1 MIYPSNF
8 EQKIGFDRIRERVSN
23 LCTTTLGREKA
34 QSAAFLTD
42 TAALEALLSQ
52 TQEMRTILLIEE
64 GFPDTSYVDAA
75 EFLKKLHVEGSYI
88 EVHEL
93 VILKIALDTASAIVT
108 FFKHC
113 NEELYP
119 YLKAFASRIVVYPA
133 VSQRI
138 DMIINKHGLVRDNA
152 SPELQQ
158 LRRAIQE
165 KQTQVARRMM
175 AILKSAQTEGVVD
188 AESDIA
194 IREGRSVI
202 PVLAVNK
209 RKIKG
214 LVYDESATG
223 KTVFIEPMEVVE
235 MNNEIKELQ
244 YAEQREI
251 IKILKAF
258 TDFLR
263 PYLEEVKAVAD
274 FLGEMDFIRA
284 KARLATA
291 IAATKPVL
299 RATPFISLVEARHP
313 LLEQALKKEGKPIV
327 PLTLRLDNEK
337 HILMISGPN
346 AGGKSVCLKTVGLL
360 QYMFQCGF
368 LIPASDDSE
377 LGIFHDIF
385 IDIGDEQSLEND
397 LSTYSSHLLNM
408 KYFLRNATANTLLLI
423 DEFGTGTEPA
433 AGGAIAEAI
442 LTQLTERRTF
452 GVITT
457 HYTNLKYYA
466 TTAMGII
473 NGAMLFDV
481 QQIQPLFRL
490 ETGTPGSS
498 FAFELAR
505 KIGLP
510 EEVVKLAEAKAGDQY
525 VNIERNLR
533 EIARNKRYWEEKRSR
548 IRQTDKHLED
558 ITNKYHGELTEIQS
572 LRKTIIKEA
581 KEEAKRLL
589 DEANKR
595 IERTILEIKEAQAEK
610 ERTKSARAQVEEMK
624 KSLQDETQA
633 AIDRKITR
641 KIEQLQQ
648 RQERRAQRQPKPTTA
663 AVKRSSETEDRP
675 LAVGDKV
682 RIAGQDGVGEILLMG
697 TKKISVAFGSIITS
711 ISPDKLE
718 RISAN
723 EFRKVTRSAPTTVH
737 TTASVNLSERK
748 LHFKPT
754 IDVRGQRVEEAIGNI
769 TYYIDEA
776 MMVGCNEVKI
786 LHGKGTGALKEEI
799 RKVLR
804 TIGGIKSIADEHVE
818 FGGAGITVVVF
829 E

>member
-1 MIYPSNF
+1 MIYPFNF
-8 EQKIGFDRIRERVSN
+8 EQKIGFDRIRERASE
-23 LCTTTLGREKA
+23 LCTTALGREKT
-34 QSAAFLTD
+34 QSATFLTD
-42 TAALEALLSQ
+42 AGELEGLLSQ
-52 TQEMRTILLIEE
+52 KQEMRTILLIEE
-64 GFPDTSYVDAA
+64 GFPDTSYVDAS
-75 EFLKKLHVEGSYI
+75 EFLNKLHLEGSYI
-88 EVHEL
+88 EVPEL
-93 VILKIALDTASAIVT
+93 VILKTALETAAAIVT
-108 FFKHC
+108 FFKHS

-119 YLKAFASRIVVYPA
+119 CLKSLASQIMIYPT

-138 DMIINKHGLVRDNA
+138 DMIINKHGMVRDNA
-152 SPELQQ
+152 SSELQQ

-165 KQTQVARRMM
+165 KQTQVTRRMT
-175 AILKSAQTEGVVD
+175 AILKSAQTEGFVD
-188 AESDIA
+188 AEADIA

-202 PVLAVNK
+202 PVSAVNK

-235 MNNEIKELQ
+235 MNNEIRELQ

-251 IKILKAF
+251 IRILRTF

-263 PYLEEVKAVAD
+263 PYLEEVKAIAD

-291 IAATKPVL
+291 MAATKPVL
-299 RATPFISLVEARHP
+299 RATPFISLFDARHP

-327 PLTLRLDNEK
+327 PLTLRLDSEK
-337 HILMISGPN
+337 HVLLISGPN

-377 LGIFHDIF
+377 MGIFHDIF
-385 IDIGDEQSLEND
+385 IDIGDEQSIDND

-408 KYFLRNATANTLLLI
+408 KHFLRNATADSLVLI

-433 AGGAIAEAI
+433 AGGAIAEAV
-442 LTQLTERRTF
+442 LTQLLERRSF

-466 TTAMGII
+466 ATSPGIV

-558 ITNKYHGELTEIQS
+558 ITNKYQGELTEIQS

-610 ERTKSARAQVEEMK
+610 ERTKSARAQVEAMK
-624 KSLQDETQA
+624 QSLQDETQA
-633 AIDRKITR
+633 AIDQKITR
-641 KIEQLQQ
+641 KIEQLKQ
-648 RQERRAQRQPKPTTA
+648 RQEHRARRQTKQTTPTVKPPA
-663 AVKRSSETEDRP
+663 EAEDRP

-682 RIAGQDGVGEILLMG
+682 RMKGQDGVGEILLVSA
-697 TKKISVAFGSIITS
+697 KKVNVAFGSIITS
-711 ISPDKLE
+711 VSPDKLE

-723 EFRKVTRSAPTTVH
+723 EFRKAIRNTPTVSA
-737 TTASVNLSERK
+737 TAAVNLSERR

-769 TYYIDEA
+769 NYFIDEA
-776 MMVGCNEVKI
+776 MMVGCSEVKI

-799 RKVLR
+799 RKILR

-818 FGGAGITVVVF
+818 FGGAGITVVIF

>member
-1 MIYPSNF
+1 
-8 EQKIGFDRIRERVSN
+8 
-23 LCTTTLGREKA
+23 
-34 QSAAFLTD
+34 
-42 TAALEALLSQ
+42 
-52 TQEMRTILLIEE
+52 
-64 GFPDTSYVDAA
+64 
-75 EFLKKLHVEGSYI
+75 
-88 EVHEL
+88 
-93 VILKIALDTASAIVT
+93 
-108 FFKHC
+108 
-113 NEELYP
+113 
-119 YLKAFASRIVVYPA
+119 
-133 VSQRI
+133 
-138 DMIINKHGLVRDNA
+138 
-152 SPELQQ
+152 
-158 LRRAIQE
+158 
-165 KQTQVARRMM
+165 KQTQVTRRMIT
-175 AILKSAQTEGVVD
+175 ILKLAQNEGLVD
-188 AESDIA
+188 SEADVA

-202 PVLAVNK
+202 PVSAVNK

-251 IKILKAF
+251 IKILRAF

-263 PYLEEVKAVAD
+263 PYLEEVKAMAD

-284 KARLATA
+284 KARLAA
-291 IAATKPVL
+291 AMAATKPIL
-299 RATPFISLVEARHP
+299 RDTPYIALLEARHP

-327 PLTLRLDNEK
+327 PLNLRLDTEK

-368 LIPASDDSE
+368 LIPVSDDSE
-377 LGIFHDIF
+377 LGLFHDIF

-408 KYFLRNATANTLLLI
+408 KHFLRSAAANSLVLI

-442 LTQLTERRTF
+442 LTQLIERRTF

-466 TTAMGII
+466 ATAQGIV

-510 EEVVKLAEAKAGDQY
+510 EEVVKLAESKAGDQY

-548 IRQTDKHLED
+548 IKQTDKHLED
-558 ITNKYHGELTEIQS
+558 ITNKYQGELTEIQS
-572 LRKTIIKEA
+572 LRKSIIKEA
-581 KEEAKRLL
+581 KEEAKQLL
-589 DEANKR
+589 AEANKR

-610 ERTKSARAQVEEMK
+610 ERTKSARVQVEEMK
-624 KSLQDETQA
+624 KSLQEEASTAVDE
-633 AIDRKITR
+633 KIAR
-641 KIEQLQQ
+641 KIEQLTQ
-648 RQERRAQRQPKPTTA
+648 RQERRAQRQAKKTNVT
-663 AVKRSSETEDRP
+663 VKQPVETEERP
-675 LAVGDKV
+675 LTVGDKV
-682 RIAGQDGVGEILLMG
+682 RMKGQDGVGEVILA
-697 TKKISVAFGSIITS
+697 TAKKINVAFGSIITS
-711 ISPDKLE
+711 VSPDKLE
-718 RISAN
+718 RISSN
-723 EFRKVTRSAPTTVH
+723 EFRKAERTKSVVH
-737 TTASVNLSERK
+737 TAASVNLSERR
-748 LHFKPT
+748 LHFKST
-754 IDVRGQRVEEAIGNI
+754 IDVRGQRVEEAINNI
-769 TYYIDEA
+769 NYFIDEA
-776 MMVGCNEVKI
+776 MMLGCSEVKI

>member
-8 EQKIGFDRIRERVSN
+8 EQKIGFDRIRERTAS
-23 LCTTTLGREKA
+23 LCTTTLGCEKA
-34 QSAAFLTD
+34 HSAAFLTD
-42 TAALEALLSQ
+42 IKELEALLSQ

-64 GFPDTSYVDAA
+64 NFPDTNYVDAS
-75 EFLKKLHVEGSYI
+75 EFLKKLHIEGSYI

-93 VILKIALDTASAIVT
+93 VILKTALDTAAAIVT

-113 NEELYP
+113 EEEIYP
-119 YLKAFASRIVVYPA
+119 YLKALTSQIVIYQA
-133 VSQRI
+133 IFQRI
-138 DMIINKHGLVRDNA
+138 DILLNKHGMVRDNA

-158 LRRAIQE
+158 LRRAIHE
-165 KQTQVARRMM
+165 KQTQVTRRMM
-175 AILKSAQTEGVVD
+175 AILKSAQTEGFVD
-188 AESDIA
+188 VEANVA

-202 PVLAVNK
+202 PVSAVNK

-235 MNNEIKELQ
+235 MNNEIRELQ

-251 IKILKAF
+251 IRLLKAF

-263 PYLEEVKAVAD
+263 PYLEEIKATAD

-284 KARLATA
+284 KARLAA
-291 IAATKPVL
+291 SIMATKPVL
-299 RATPFISLVEARHP
+299 RSGTFIALLEARHP

-327 PLTLRLDNEK
+327 PLSLRLDTEK
-337 HILMISGPN
+337 HILLISGPN

-368 LIPASDDSE
+368 LIPASGDSE
-377 LGIFHDIF
+377 LGIFQNIF

-408 KYFLRNATANTLLLI
+408 KHFLRSATADTLALI
-423 DEFGTGTEPA
+423 DEFGAGTEPA
-433 AGGAIAEAI
+433 AGGAIAEAV
-442 LTQLTERRTF
+442 LTQLAARRTF

-466 TTAMGII
+466 TTAPGII

-510 EEVVKLAEAKAGDQY
+510 EEVVKLAEAIAGDQY

-548 IRQTDKHLED
+548 IKQTDKHLED
-558 ITNKYHGELTEIQS
+558 ITNKYQGELTEIQS
-572 LRKTIIKEA
+572 LRKSIIKEA
-581 KEEAKRLL
+581 KEEAKCLL

-595 IERTILEIKEAQAEK
+595 IERTIFEIKEAQAEK
-610 ERTKSARAQVEEMK
+610 ERTKSARAQVEAMK
-624 KSLQDETQA
+624 KSLQDENQA
-633 AIDRKITR
+633 AIDKKIIH
-641 KIEQLQQ
+641 KIEQLKQ
-648 RQERRAQRQPKPTTA
+648 RQERRAQRQPKQA
-663 AVKRSSETEDRP
+663 NSVVKQPSEVENPP

-682 RIAGQDGVGEILLMG
+682 RMKGQDVVGEILLMSA
-697 TKKISVAFGSIITS
+697 KKINVAFGSIITS
-711 ISPDKLE
+711 VSPDKLE

-723 EFRKVTRSAPTTVH
+723 EFRKATHSTPTVYTA
-737 TTASVNLSERK
+737 ASVNLSERK

-754 IDVRGQRVEEAIGNI
+754 IDVRGQRVEEAINNI
-769 TYYIDEA
+769 NYFIDEA
-776 MMVGCNEVKI
+776 IMVGCSEVKI
-786 LHGKGTGALKEEI
+786 LHGKGTGTLKEEL
-799 RKVLR
+799 RKILR

-818 FGGAGITVVVF
+818 MGGAGITVVIF

>member
-8 EQKIGFDRIRERVSN
+8 EQKIGFDRIRERVSE
-23 LCTTTLGREKA
+23 LCTTDLGREKA
-34 QSAAFLTD
+34 HSAAFLTG
-42 TAALEALLSQ
+42 TAELAALLSQ
-52 TQEMRTILLIEE
+52 TQEMHTILLIEE
-64 GFPDTSYVDAA
+64 GFPDTTYVDAS

-93 VILKIALDTASAIVT
+93 VILKTVLDTVSGIVS
-108 FFKHC
+108 FFKHSP
-113 NEELYP
+113 EALYP
-119 YLKAFASRIVVYPA
+119 CLKALASQIVIYPA

-138 DMIINKHGLVRDNA
+138 DMIINKHVMVRDNA

-158 LRRAIQE
+158 LRRAIHE
-165 KQTQVARRMM
+165 KQTQVTRRMA
-175 AILKSAQTEGVVD
+175 AILKSAQTEGFVD
-188 AESDIA
+188 GEAEIS

-202 PVLAVNK
+202 PVSAVNK

-244 YAEQREI
+244 YAEQREV

-263 PYLEEVKAVAD
+263 PYLEEVKATAD

-284 KARLATA
+284 KARLAA
-291 IAATKPVL
+291 AMAATKPVL
-299 RATPFISLVEARHP
+299 RATPFISLLEARHP

-327 PLTLRLDNEK
+327 PLTLRLDSEK
-337 HILMISGPN
+337 HILLISGPN

-368 LIPASDDSE
+368 LVPALGDSE
-377 LGIFHDIF
+377 MGIFHDIF

-408 KYFLRNATANTLLLI
+408 KHFLRHATAGSLVLI

-433 AGGAIAEAI
+433 AGGAIAEAV

-452 GVITT
+452 GIITT

-466 TTAMGII
+466 TTATGIV

-490 ETGTPGSS
+490 ETGTPGNS

-510 EEVVKLAEAKAGDQY
+510 EEVVKLAEAKAGNQY

-533 EIARNKRYWEEKRSR
+533 EIARDKRYWEEKRSR

-558 ITNKYHGELTEIQS
+558 ITNKYQGELTEIQS
-572 LRKTIIKEA
+572 LRKAIIKEA

-589 DEANKR
+589 EDANKR
-595 IERTILEIKEAQAEK
+595 IERTIFEIKEAQAEK
-610 ERTKSARAQVEEMK
+610 ERTKSARAQVETMK
-624 KSLQDETQA
+624 QSLQDETQA
-633 AIDRKITR
+633 VIDQKIAH
-641 KIEQLQQ
+641 KIEQLKQ
-648 RQERRAQRQPKPTTA
+648 RQERRAQRQPKQATPAGKQTA
-663 AVKRSSETEDRP
+663 EPESRP

-682 RIAGQDGVGEILLMG
+682 RMKGQDGVGEVLMVSA
-697 TKKISVAFGSIITS
+697 KRINVAFGHIITGV
-711 ISPDKLE
+711 SPDRLE

-723 EFRKVTRSAPTTVH
+723 EFRKVTRSAPTVQTA
-737 TTASVNLSERK
+737 ASVNLPERK

-754 IDVRGQRVEEAIGNI
+754 IDVRGQRVEEAINNI
-769 TYYIDEA
+769 NYFIDEA
-776 MMVGCNEVKI
+776 MMVGCSEVKI

-799 RKVLR
+799 RKILR
-804 TIGGIKSIADEHVE
+804 IIGGIKSIADEHID
-818 FGGAGITVVVF
+818 FGGAGITVVTF
-829 E
+829 D

>member
-1 MIYPSNF
+1 MIYPANF
-8 EQKIGFDRIRERVSN
+8 EQKIGFDRIREHAAA

-34 QSAAFLTD
+34 HSAAFLTD
-42 TAALEALLSQ
+42 TGELEALLSQ

-64 GFPDTSYVDAA
+64 NFPDTSYVDAS
-75 EFLKKLHVEGSYI
+75 EFLKKLHIEGSYI

-93 VILKIALDTASAIVT
+93 VILKTALDTAAAIVT

-113 NEELYP
+113 EEELYP
-119 YLKAFASRIVVYPA
+119 YLKALASRIMIYPA

-138 DMIINKHGLVRDNA
+138 DMIINKHGMVRDNA

-158 LRRAIQE
+158 LRRAIHE
-165 KQTQVARRMM
+165 KQTQVTRRMM
-175 AILKSAQTEGVVD
+175 AILKSAQAEGFVD
-188 AESDIA
+188 GEADIA

-263 PYLEEVKAVAD
+263 PYLEEVKATAD

-284 KARLATA
+284 KARLAA
-291 IAATKPVL
+291 AMAATKPVL
-299 RATPFISLVEARHP
+299 RVAPYIALLYARHP
-313 LLEQALKKEGKPIV
+313 LLEQALKKEGKSIV
-327 PLTLRLDNEK
+327 PLNLRLDNEK
-337 HILMISGPN
+337 HILLISGPN

-368 LIPASDDSE
+368 LIPASADSE
-377 LGIFHDIF
+377 LGIFQNIF

-408 KYFLRNATANTLLLI
+408 KHFLRNATADTLVLI

-433 AGGAIAEAI
+433 AGGAIAEAV
-442 LTQLTERRTF
+442 LTQLAERRTF
-452 GVITT
+452 GVLTT

-466 TTAMGII
+466 TTAPGII

-548 IRQTDKHLED
+548 IKQTDKHLED
-558 ITNKYHGELTEIQS
+558 ITNKYQDELTEIQS
-572 LRKTIIKEA
+572 LRKSIIKEA

-595 IERTILEIKEAQAEK
+595 IERTIFEIKEAQAEK
-610 ERTKSARAQVEEMK
+610 ERTKTARAQVEAMK
-624 KSLQDETQA
+624 KSLQDENQA
-633 AIDRKITR
+633 AIDQKIVR
-641 KIEQLQQ
+641 KIEQLKE
-648 RQERRAQRQPKPTTA
+648 RQERRAQRQAKQSAPV
-663 AVKRSSETEDRP
+663 VKQPAEAENRP
-675 LAVGDKV
+675 LTVGDKV
-682 RIAGQDGVGEILLMG
+682 RMKGQDGVGEVLLI
-697 TKKISVAFGSIITS
+697 TAKKINVAFGSIITS
-711 ISPDKLE
+711 VSPDKLE
-718 RISAN
+718 RISSN
-723 EFRKVTRSAPTTVH
+723 EFRKATRSTPTIH

-754 IDVRGQRVEEAIGNI
+754 IDVRGQRVEEAINNI
-769 TYYIDEA
+769 NYFIDEA
-776 MMVGCNEVKI
+776 MMVGCGEVKI
-786 LHGKGTGALKEEI
+786 LHGKGTGALKEEL

-818 FGGAGITVVVF
+818 MGGAGITVVVF

>member
-1 MIYPSNF
+1 MIYPFNF
-8 EQKIGFDRIRERVSN
+8 EQKIGFDRVRERTAD
-23 LCTTTLGREKA
+23 LCTTALGRGKA
-34 QSAAFLTD
+34 AAAAFLTD
-42 TAALEALLSQ
+42 VGELEALLSQ

-64 GFPDTSYVDAA
+64 NFPDTTYVDAA
-75 EFLKKLHVEGSYI
+75 EFLKKLHIEGSYI
-88 EVHEL
+88 EVSEL
-93 VILKIALDTASAIVT
+93 VILKTALDTTSGIVN

-119 YLKAFASRIVVYPA
+119 CLRALAAQIVIYPA
-133 VSQRI
+133 VTQRI
-138 DMIINKHGLVRDNA
+138 DMIINKYGAVRDNA

-158 LRRAIQE
+158 LRRAIHE
-165 KQTQVARRMM
+165 KQTQVTRRMM
-175 AILKSAQTEGVVD
+175 AILKSAQTEGLVD
-188 AESDIA
+188 GEADIA

-202 PVLAVNK
+202 PVSAVNK

-263 PYLEEVKAVAD
+263 PYLEEVKVAAD

-284 KARLATA
+284 KARLATTM
-291 IAATKPVL
+291 AATKPVL
-299 RATPFISLVEARHP
+299 RNTPHIALLEARHP

-327 PLTLRLDNEK
+327 PLNLRLDVEK
-337 HILMISGPN
+337 HILLISGPN

-368 LIPASDDSE
+368 LIPAMDDSE
-377 LGIFHDIF
+377 LGIFHNIF

-408 KYFLRNATANTLLLI
+408 KHFLRNATAETLVLI

-433 AGGAIAEAI
+433 AGGAIAEAV
-442 LTQLTERRTF
+442 LTQLAERRTF

-466 TTAMGII
+466 TTASGIV

-510 EEVVKLAEAKAGDQY
+510 EEVVKLAESKAGDQY

-533 EIARNKRYWEEKRSR
+533 EIARNKRYWEEKRSK
-548 IRQTDKHLED
+548 IKQTDKHLED
-558 ITNKYHGELTEIQS
+558 ITNKYQGELTEIQS
-572 LRKTIIKEA
+572 LRKSIIKEA

-595 IERTILEIKEAQAEK
+595 IERTIFEIKEAQAEK
-610 ERTKSARAQVEEMK
+610 ERTKSARAQVETMK
-624 KSLQDETQA
+624 KSLQDDTQA
-633 AIDRKITR
+633 AIDQKIVR
-641 KIEQLQQ
+641 KIEQLKE
-648 RQERRAQRQPKPTTA
+648 RRERRAQRQSKQAAPVIPKPA
-663 AVKRSSETEDRP
+663 EAENRP
-675 LAVGDKV
+675 LTVGDKV
-682 RIAGQDGVGEILLMG
+682 RMKGQDGVGEILSIG
-697 TKKISVAFGSIITS
+697 AKKINVAFGSIITNV
-711 ISPDKLE
+711 SPDKLE
-718 RISAN
+718 RISSN
-723 EFRKVTRSAPTTVH
+723 EFRKATRSAPTVQPA
-737 TTASVNLSERK
+737 ASVNISERK

-769 TYYIDEA
+769 NYFIDEA
-776 MMVGCNEVKI
+776 MMVGCSEVKI

-799 RKVLR
+799 RKILR

-818 FGGAGITVVVF
+818 MGGAGITVVVF